1 MQFFCYHNGQF
12 RPQTSAS
19 VSTTDLGFTRGY
31 AAFELIR
38 TYGYTPFYLK
48 EHLERFKK
56 NASALLLNYPDNVEK
71 IVYQLL
77 EKNNCQNLVIRLYL
91 SEDESGKSH
100 FLILCDPILVPP
112 REQYENG
119 IAVITSSHT
128 RHFHLIKSTCYLAA
142 ILALKEAA
150 QKKAED
156 ALFKNSQG
164 HLLEFTK
171 SNFFAVIDGTLYT
184 PKDEILFGI
193 TRAIVINIAQEL
205 SIPVKEAPINI
216 EALPNIS
223 EAFSTSTIRE
233 ILPISQIDSQKI
245 PLGPITQKLAQ
256 SFPAGELQSNIF

>member
-12 RPQTSAS
+12 KPRVDVS

-48 EHLERFKK
+48 EHLERFKN
-56 NASALLLNYPDNVEK
+56 NANALLLNYPDNVEK
-71 IVYQLL
+71 IVYELL
-77 EKNNCQNLVIRLYL
+77 EKNNCQDLVIRLYL
-91 SEDESGKSH
+91 SEDESGESH
-100 FLILCDPILVPP
+100 FLILCDPIQVPP

-150 QKKAED
+150 KKKAED

-171 SNFFAVIDGTLYT
+171 SNFFAVINGTLYT
-184 PKDEILFGI
+184 PKDEILLGI
-193 TRAIVINIAQEL
+193 TRAIVINLAQQL
-205 SIPVKEAPINI
+205 SIQVIEAPIRI
-216 EALPNIS
+216 EELPNIT

-233 ILPISQIDSQKI
+233 LLPISQIDSQKL
-245 PLGPITQKLAQ
+245 PLGPITQTLSQA
-256 SFPAGELQSNIF
+256 FPSGTLQTNIF